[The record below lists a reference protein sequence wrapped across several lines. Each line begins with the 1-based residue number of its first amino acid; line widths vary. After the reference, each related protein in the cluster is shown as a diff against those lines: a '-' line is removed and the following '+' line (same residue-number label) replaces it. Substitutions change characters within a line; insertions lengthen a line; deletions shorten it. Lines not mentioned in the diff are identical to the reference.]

1 MLNVKTLV
9 RWIPLAGAASLA
21 VALTGCGGSSPQ
33 VTNFSEATFQNGL
46 ALAGDAVDLSTGT
59 AADRRLGYFSDIYYD
74 ATRKEWWGLSDR
86 GPGGGLLNYETRVQ
100 RFEVDI
106 SATGSISNFRVVET
120 VKFMRGTQPFN
131 GIAPSPTT
139 ALGNAFDP
147 EGIVINPKN
156 GNLLVSDEYGP
167 SL

>member
-1 MLNVKTLV
+1 MLNFKTLV

-21 VALTGCGGSSPQ
+21 LAITGCGGNSTQ

-100 RFEVDI
+100 RFEIDI

-120 VKFMRGTQPFN
+120 
-131 GIAPSPTT
+131 I
-139 ALGNAFDP
+139 
-147 EGIVINPKN
+147 
-156 GNLLVSDEYGP
+156 
-167 SL
+167 